1 VTPSTPPLPVRGRG
15 RPPVNPAEVRGL
27 PGLAVVLAR
36 VGWTQAQLAAVLG
49 TSAAVVSTYATGR
62 HDPSASLVRRAAA
75 HLGCSADELI
85 NVPVDLATPAAPA
98 A

>member
-1 VTPSTPPLPVRGRG
+1 MTPSTPPLPVRGRG

-27 PGLAVVLAR
+27 PGLAGVLTR
-36 VGWTQAQLAAVLG
+36 LGWTQAQLAAVLG

-62 HDPSASLVRRAAA
+62 HDPSASVVRRAAA
-75 HLGCSADELI
+75 HLGCTADELI
-85 NVPVDLATPAAPA
+85 NVPADLAPAAPA